1 MRKQRFS
8 VLPLRVV
15 LCACLLALLA
25 ACGRPAPAE
34 KRATGKT
41 TQLSDSLVITDE
53 VRLPCT
59 PVKQQGHSSL
69 CWIYAMLATI
79 ETEHLV
85 KGDSVNLS
93 PLFLAR
99 QYLAAEAESFYFARG
114 KGKLSQRGMSP
125 MTLRLLGRYGAQPYD
140 YYHAHQQANMN
151 VLWRRVAQLA
161 RTAAVRREGVV
172 AFRRQ
177 LGDLLDKELG
187 FVPRFVHML
196 GAEYTNEEFGRSVC
210 MKGEYE
216 ALTSFSHHPYGTR
229 FQLEVPDNVMGDTF
243 LNVPLDTLMAVVNRS
258 LRNGHPV
265 CWEGDISEDGFSF
278 QKGLATLEEDCDTT
292 QRQREFETFQTTDDH
307 CMALVG
313 LARDNAGRRY
323 YLAKNSWGTGNRFG
337 GYMYLS
343 EDYVRMKTI
352 CIVVHRDQR

>member
-1 MRKQRFS
+1 MKKNKI
-8 VLPLRVV
+8 
-15 LCACLLALLA
+15 LLAIIA
-25 ACGRPAPAE
+25 AFAVTAVVIGVCLKP
-34 KRATGKT
+34 
-41 TQLSDSLVITDE
+41 SSLVQQKPDGMTENFVIDTL
-53 VRLPCT
+53 LPVT
-59 PVKQQGHSSL
+59 PVKAQGQSSL
-69 CWIYAMLATI
+69 CWVYAMLATI
-79 ETEHLV
+79 ETDHLV
-85 KGDSVNLS
+85 QGDSVNLS
-93 PLFLAR
+93 PVYLAR
-99 QYLAAEAESFYFARG
+99 QILTQQAHRYYLSHG
-114 KGKLSQRGMSP
+114 KTRLSLRGMMT
-125 MTLRLLGRYGAQPYD
+125 MTLKLLEQNGVQPYD
-140 YYHAHQQANMN
+140 YYHKCNN
-151 VLWRRVAQLA
+151 VNWSVLLRRVKKLA
-161 RTAAVRREGVV
+161 DAAM
-172 AFRRQ
+172 ARQ
-177 LGDLLDKELG
+177 VGLSSFEQHLNDLLDKELDYM
-187 FVPRFVHML
+187 PRYVHML

-216 ALTSFSHHPYGTR
+216 ALTSFSHHPCGTR

-243 LNVPLDTLMAVVNRS
+243 LNVPLDTLMAVVDRS

-323 YLAKNSWGTGNRFG
+323 YLAKNSWGKGNRFG